1 MSCVR
6 LFFFFYIFNINSL
19 SDKWFANIFFHSLGH
34 LFILFMISFAV
45 QKFFGL
51 MKSHFFTLSSVDETK
66 KNPLTRPVSRSL
78 PSVSLSRS
86 CMVSDLMFKVYPFWV
101 DFLMYDVQFH
111 SFHITSLPS
120 FPNIINWK
128 DYPVLI
134 VHSCLLCHKSIGHI
148 SMGLFLGS
156 LLCSIWA
163 SLVAQLVKNPPA
175 MWDTWVR
182 SLGWEDPLEKA
193 MATHSQPTPVFW
205 PGEFHGLCS
214 P

>member
-1 MSCVR
+1 MWSVISLWFWFLCLIISDVER
-6 LFFFFYIFNINSL
+6 LLYTC
-19 SDKWFANIFFHSLGH
+19 W
-34 LFILFMISFAV
+34 
-45 QKFFGL
+45 
-51 MKSHFFTLSSVDETK
+51 
-66 KNPLTRPVSRSL
+66 
-78 PSVSLSRS
+78 
-86 CMVSDLMFKVYPFWV
+86 KVYVFFLKMSIQISCPFLV

-120 FPNIINWK
+120 FPNIIYWK

-134 VHSCLLCHKSIGHI
+134 VYSCLLCHKSIGHI
-148 SMGLFLGS
+148 SMGLFWGS

-163 SLVAQLVKNPPA
+163 SLVAQLLKNPPA
-175 MWDTWVR
+175 MRDTWVQ
-182 SLGWEDPLEKA
+182 SLGWEDHLEKA